1 MRRPVW
7 NFRVLAAVAL
17 LLYFYMQLISAGA
30 VVVIFG
36 VLITLVWATRG
47 RDVP

>member
-7 NFRVLAAVAL
+7 DFRVLAAVAL
-17 LLYFYMQLISAGA
+17 LLYLYMQLTRA

-36 VLITLVWATRG
+36 VVITLVRATRV